1 LRKIREKYKKVR
13 LEDKNL
19 DYLGYEFLRQSLRL
33 SGFAPD
39 RPAVLKPVTRIMAEG
54 SFLAVPRHAAPQ
66 SEDTLQHVLF
76 ALKHEGTN
84 LQLLAEA
91 MRKISP
97 ASLLKELRTVPS
109 GTYIRIACFL
119 WEYFTGKELQD
130 LPAIAGVPALV
141 FDPQR
146 YVTGPVRRVSRW
158 RVHFNGVGTIR
169 YCVTVERTPQLMQA
183 IDSDVLGRTKAFIES
198 LGAQM
203 MDRALSWAYLHETED
218 SYAIEREAPTEDK
231 ARAFVELLK
240 QAHERRRVTED
251 YLIEL
256 QNSVVANPYSRAVK
270 FRTEQNWLRGAA
282 RGAAGV
288 TYVPPP
294 PELVPELMDDL
305 MDFASAAPR
314 YVDPIVAASV
324 LSFGFVYIHP
334 FMDGNGRL
342 SRFLFHQALCQS
354 GRLERGLLLP
364 VSVAMKRN
372 EAEYLAA
379 LQQFSRPARERWAV
393 RQLDEGRYEARFNGD
408 PAIYR
413 YWDATKCAEFGYRMA
428 EQALD
433 VELRREAEF
442 LARYD
447 AVVRA
452 VNDRFDIQNND
463 LTTLILSCLQ
473 NEGVVSKHRRKQFA
487 NRVPEDAFD
496 FIEQAAR
503 GYKHEA

>member
-1 LRKIREKYKKVR
+1 M
-13 LEDKNL
+13 
-19 DYLGYEFLRQSLRL
+19 
-33 SGFAPD
+33 
-39 RPAVLKPVTRIMAEG
+39 KPVTRIIAED

-66 SEDTLQHVLF
+66 SEDPLQHVLF

-91 MRKISP
+91 MPRISP
-97 ASLLKELRTVPS
+97 ASLQKELRAVPT
-109 GTYIRIACFL
+109 GAYLRTACFL

-130 LPAIAGVPALV
+130 LPAAAGVPALV

-146 YVTGPVRRVSRW
+146 YITGPVRRVSRW
-158 RVHFNGVGTIR
+158 RVHFNGIGTMQ
-169 YCVTVERTPQLMQA
+169 YCATVERTAQLAQA
-183 IDSDVLGRTKAFIES
+183 IESDVLGRAKAFIES
-198 LGAQM
+198 LGPQT

-231 ARAFVELLK
+231 ARAFVKLLQ
-240 QAHERRRVTED
+240 QAHERRPVTED

-256 QNSVVANPYSRAVK
+256 QNSVVSNPYSRAVK
-270 FRTEQNWLRGAA
+270 FRSEQNWLRGPA
-282 RGAAGV
+282 RGATGV

-294 PELVPELMDDL
+294 PEFVPELMDNL
-305 MDFASAAPR
+305 MAFANAAPR
-314 YVDPIVAASV
+314 FVDPIVAASV

-354 GRLERGLLLP
+354 GRLEKGLLLP

-372 EAEYLAA
+372 EADYLAA
-379 LQQFSRPARERWAV
+379 LQQFSKPARERWAV
-393 RQLDEGRYEARFNGD
+393 RQLDEGRYEARFNAD

-413 YWDATKCAEFGYRMA
+413 YWDATKCAEFGYQMA

-433 VELRREAEF
+433 IELRRETEF

-447 AVVRA
+447 AVART

-473 NEGVVSKHRRKQFA
+473 NDGVVSKHRRKQFA
-487 NRVPEDAFD
+487 DRVPEGAFD
-496 FIEQAAR
+496 FIEQMAR
-503 GYKHEA
+503 ETNPRPQDEPR

>member
-1 LRKIREKYKKVR
+1 
-13 LEDKNL
+13 
-19 DYLGYEFLRQSLRL
+19 
-33 SGFAPD
+33 
-39 RPAVLKPVTRIMAEG
+39 MAED
-54 SFLAVPRHAAPQ
+54 SFLAVPRHAAPE
-66 SEDTLQHVLF
+66 SEAPLPHVLF

-91 MRKISP
+91 MPKIDP
-97 ASLLKELRTVPS
+97 ASLLKELRAVPS
-109 GTYIRIACFL
+109 GTYIRTACFL
-119 WEYFTGKELQD
+119 WEYFTGQELQD
-130 LPAIAGVPALV
+130 LPAIAGIPASV
-141 FDPQR
+141 FDPQH
-146 YVTGPVRRVSRW
+146 YITGPVRKVSRW
-158 RVHFNGVGTIR
+158 RVRFNGIGTMR
-169 YCVTVERTPQLMQA
+169 YCVTVERTAQLARA
-183 IDSDVLGRTKAFIES
+183 IESDVLGRAKAFIES
-198 LGAQM
+198 LGPQT
-203 MDRALSWAYLHETED
+203 MDRTLSWAYLHETED

-231 ARAFVELLK
+231 ARAFVRLLQ
-240 QAHERRRVTED
+240 QAHERRPVTED

-256 QNSVVANPYSRAVK
+256 QNSVVSNPYIRAGK
-270 FRTEQNWLRGAA
+270 FRTEQNWLRGPA

-294 PELVPELMDDL
+294 PDTVPELMDDL
-305 MDFASAAPR
+305 MAFANAAPR

-354 GRLERGLLLP
+354 GQLEKGLLLP

-393 RQLDEGRYEARFNGD
+393 RQLDDGRYEARFNGD

-413 YWDATKCAEFGYRMA
+413 FWDATKCAEFGYRMA

-433 VELRREAEF
+433 IELRRETEF

-447 AVVRA
+447 AVFRA
-452 VNDRFDIQNND
+452 VNDRFDIRNND

-473 NEGVVSKHRRKQFA
+473 NAGVVSKHRRKQFA
-487 NRVPEDAFD
+487 SRVPKGAFD
-496 FIEQAAR
+496 FIERVAR
-503 GYKHEA
+503 ETNPRRQDEPR